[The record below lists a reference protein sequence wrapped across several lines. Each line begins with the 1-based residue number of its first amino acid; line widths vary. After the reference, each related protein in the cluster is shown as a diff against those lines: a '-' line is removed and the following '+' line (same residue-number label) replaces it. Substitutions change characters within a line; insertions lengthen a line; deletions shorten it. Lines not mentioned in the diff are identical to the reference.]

1 MSSVLRGG
9 GFDRS
14 AWLDSP
20 ASANLLCGKFSLPP
34 GKFHSSNVR
43 YHNRLSHRFAM
54 DLPRGKFS
62 GRGQCTGRDPPFLR
76 HSGVCPGR
84 PSGRGLPSRRRYAL
98 MNILVL
104 GGGQQGRVLA
114 ADLARSLPKA
124 QITVADVREPTLPAQ
139 PNLLWLEADLS
150 SPQAIARLL
159 HEYDLGVGAL
169 PSRFG
174 YGAMQAAIDA
184 KRPLVDVS
192 FSAED
197 PLTLDA
203 AASRAGVAIVPD
215 CGLAPDLS
223 HLLVGDAMTRDGVPV
238 ELEILVGG
246 VAQDRS
252 RPYGYV
258 VTWSL
263 DDLVEEYTRPARWV
277 RDGEFVSEP
286 VLDVVEP
293 FEVPGVGTMES
304 FVSDGLRTLLTT
316 ASSVRTMAEKTLRWP
331 GHVAAIKPL
340 LAAGTFLETFRR
352 ECVVDPPEDLVA
364 LVVKATWKNGT
375 TRTHV
380 MTDRYD
386 PKTGLT

>member
-1 MSSVLRGG
+1 
-9 GFDRS
+9 
-14 AWLDSP
+14 
-20 ASANLLCGKFSLPP
+20 
-34 GKFHSSNVR
+34 
-43 YHNRLSHRFAM
+43 
-54 DLPRGKFS
+54 
-62 GRGQCTGRDPPFLR
+62 
-76 HSGVCPGR
+76 
-84 PSGRGLPSRRRYAL
+84 

-114 ADLARSLPKA
+114 GDLASSLPAAKV
-124 QITVADVREPTLPAQ
+124 TVADVREPSLPARA
-139 PNLLWLEADLS
+139 NLRWIEADLS
-150 SPQAIARLL
+150 APQEIARLL

-169 PSRFG
+169 PSQFG

-197 PLTLDA
+197 PLTLDTA
-203 AASRAGVAIVPD
+203 AARAGTFIVPD
-215 CGLAPDLS
+215 CGLAPGLS
-223 HLLVGDAMTRDGVPV
+223 HLLVGDAMATHGTPV

-246 VAQDRS
+246 VAQDAS

-277 RDGEFVSEP
+277 RDGEFVTEP

-293 FEVPGVGTMES
+293 FDVPGVGRMES
-304 FVSDGLRTLLTT
+304 FVSDGLRTLLST
-316 ASSVRTMAEKTLRWP
+316 ASDVRTMAEKTLRWP

-352 ECVVDPPEDLVA
+352 ECVVDPAEDLVA
-364 LVVKATWKNGT
+364 LVVHAKWKNGREV
-375 TRTHV
+375 TRV

-386 PKTGLT
+386 PVTKMTAMARTTAFTTAVTARLAAEGGIRDKGVLPLERVGRDPAAVKFILGEMGSRGVNFEEV

>member
-1 MSSVLRGG
+1 
-9 GFDRS
+9 
-14 AWLDSP
+14 
-20 ASANLLCGKFSLPP
+20 
-34 GKFHSSNVR
+34 
-43 YHNRLSHRFAM
+43 
-54 DLPRGKFS
+54 
-62 GRGQCTGRDPPFLR
+62 
-76 HSGVCPGR
+76 
-84 PSGRGLPSRRRYAL
+84 

-114 ADLARSLPKA
+114 ADLAGALPAAK
-124 QITVADVREPTLPAQ
+124 ITVADVREPSLPSRA
-139 PNLLWLEADLS
+139 NLRWLEADLS
-150 SPQAIARLL
+150 KPEEIARLL
-159 HEYDLGVGAL
+159 HGYDLGVGAL

-197 PLTLDA
+197 PLSLDTA
-203 AASRAGVAIVPD
+203 AARAGTFIVPD
-215 CGLAPDLS
+215 CGLAPGLS
-223 HLLVGDAMTRDGVPV
+223 HLLVGDAMTMHGTPV

-246 VAQDRS
+246 VAQDAS

-277 RDGEFVSEP
+277 RDGEHVTDP

-293 FEVPGVGTMES
+293 FDVPGVGRMES
-304 FVSDGLRTLLTT
+304 FVSDGLRTLLST

-331 GHVAAIKPL
+331 GHVAAIRPL
-340 LAAGTFLETFRR
+340 LANGTFLETFRS
-352 ECVVDPPEDLVA
+352 ECVVDPAEDLVA
-364 LVVKATWKNGT
+364 LVVRSKWKNGREE
-375 TRTHV
+375 TRV

-386 PKTGLT
+386 PLTGLTAMARTTAFTTAVTARLAAEGGIRDKGVLPLERVARDPAAVKFILGEMGSRGVRFSV

>member
-1 MSSVLRGG
+1 
-9 GFDRS
+9 
-14 AWLDSP
+14 
-20 ASANLLCGKFSLPP
+20 
-34 GKFHSSNVR
+34 
-43 YHNRLSHRFAM
+43 
-54 DLPRGKFS
+54 
-62 GRGQCTGRDPPFLR
+62 
-76 HSGVCPGR
+76 
-84 PSGRGLPSRRRYAL
+84 

-114 ADLARSLPKA
+114 ADLARSLPAAK
-124 QITVADVREPTLPAQ
+124 ITVADVREPDLPGL
-139 PNLLWLEADLS
+139 PNLRWIEADLS
-150 SPQAIARLL
+150 APQDIARLL
-159 HEYDLGVGAL
+159 HGYDLGVGAL

-197 PLTLDA
+197 PLALDA
-203 AASRAGVAIVPD
+203 AAARAGIAIVPD
-215 CGLAPDLS
+215 CGLAPGLS
-223 HLLVGDAMTRDGVPV
+223 HLLVGDAMRAHGVPI

-246 VAQDRS
+246 VAQDAS

-286 VLDVVEP
+286 VLEVVEP
-293 FEVPGVGTMES
+293 FDVPGVGRMES
-304 FVSDGLRTLLTT
+304 LVSDGLRTLRDT
-316 ASSVRTMAEKTLRWP
+316 AAGGRPMGEKTQRWP

-340 LAAGTFLETFRR
+340 LAAGTFVETFRR

-364 LVVKATWKNGT
+364 LVVRAKWKNGKE
-375 TRTHV
+375 RTSV

-386 PKTGLT
+386 AATGLTAMARTTAFTTAVTARLAAEGGIREKGVLPLERVARDADAAQFILGEMAGRGVRFAG

>member
-1 MSSVLRGG
+1 
-9 GFDRS
+9 
-14 AWLDSP
+14 
-20 ASANLLCGKFSLPP
+20 
-34 GKFHSSNVR
+34 
-43 YHNRLSHRFAM
+43 
-54 DLPRGKFS
+54 
-62 GRGQCTGRDPPFLR
+62 
-76 HSGVCPGR
+76 
-84 PSGRGLPSRRRYAL
+84 
-98 MNILVL
+98 MNILIL

-114 ADLARSLPKA
+114 GDLARSLPAAKL
-124 QITVADVREPTLPAQ
+124 TVADVREPALPAL
-139 PNLLWLEADLS
+139 PNLRWLEADLAD
-150 SPQAIARLL
+150 PQAIARLL

-203 AASRAGVAIVPD
+203 AAARAGIAIVPD
-215 CGLAPDLS
+215 CGLAPGLS
-223 HLLVGDAMTRDGVPV
+223 HLLVGDAMRAHGVPI

-246 VAQDRS
+246 VAQDAG

-258 VTWSL
+258 VTWSI

-277 RDGEFVSEP
+277 REGEFVSEP

-293 FEVPGVGTMES
+293 FDVPGVGRMES
-304 FVSDGLRTLLTT
+304 FVSDGLRTLLST
-316 ASSVRTMAEKTLRWP
+316 ASGVRTMAEKTLRWP

-340 LAAGTFLETFRR
+340 LANGTFLETFRR

-364 LVVKATWKNGT
+364 LVVRAKWKSGKERT
-375 TRTHV
+375 TV

-386 PKTGLT
+386 PVSGLTAMARTTAFTTAVTARLAAEGGIKENGVLPLERVAREPEAVKFILGEMGKRGVTFAST